1 MKSVQCKK
9 LVKVLCVI
17 LSVVCVAS
25 SAFVAEA
32 KNTDAEIEKI
42 NDRIEKN
49 EKELKNISKEKK
61 NTEEYVYKL
70 MANIETVQDKVDAL
84 EDQKAY
90 LQKEINAIQAKI
102 DATNKEIEK
111 SQKDIDAK
119 QKEMEK
125 TFDAYS
131 QRLCAMYVSGNV
143 STLEVFLEGG
153 DLSSVLT
160 RAQMVRSVSEQ
171 DSKTLNELLD
181 KMEEIRQEKQ
191 KLENK
196 KLELDGDKKNLDDR
210 KAKLQTSLD
219 EINKTKSSLNAEID
233 DCNSRIKSLNSKTS
247 SIKNLIEKDQDKVA
261 ALERELQNASNSNN
275 GSDYKPGTGQLAYP
289 TSIRTITAGFP
300 RYPSGAYHSGVD
312 FACPSG
318 TSVYASDGGYVA
330 VVKYLNYSY
339 GYHILINHGNGI
351 STLYAHNSK
360 ILVSQGQTVSKGQK
374 IAETGSTG
382 NSTGPHLHFEVRKN
396 GNPVNPLSY
405 LR

>member
-1 MKSVQCKK
+1 MRLVQFKK
-9 LVKVLCVI
+9 PIKGLCVV
-17 LSVVCVAS
+17 LSIVCVAS

-32 KNTDAEIEKI
+32 KNTDAEIDKI
-42 NDRIEKN
+42 NNRIEQN
-49 EKELKNISKEKK
+49 EKELKSISKEKQ
-61 NTEEYVYKL
+61 NTEEYVGKL

-84 EDQKAY
+84 QDQKAS
-90 LQKEINAIQAKI
+90 LQKEIDAIQKKI
-102 DATNKEIEK
+102 DDTNKEIEK
-111 SQKDIDAK
+111 SQREIEVK
-119 QKEMEK
+119 QAEMEK
-125 TFDAYS
+125 TFEEYS
-131 QRLCAMYVSGNV
+131 QRLRAMYVSGNV

-160 RAQMVRSVSEQ
+160 RAQMVKSVSEQ
-171 DSKTLNELLD
+171 DSKTLNALLD

-191 KLENK
+191 ELENK

-210 KAKLQTSLD
+210 KAKLQASLD
-219 EINKTKSSLNAEID
+219 EINKTKTQLSNEID
-233 DCNSRIKSLNSKTS
+233 NCNSKIKSLSSKSS

-261 ALERELQNASNSNN
+261 QLERELQNASNSNN

-289 TSIRTITAGFP
+289 TSVRTISAGYP

-312 FACPSG
+312 FACPMG

-360 ILVSQGQTVSKGQK
+360 ILVSQGQTVTKGQK